1 VANISTQRFFTYLS
15 VAAVAVYAGSVIAQA
30 DAVNPLAP
38 GPASYKVEPTHT
50 FVTWEAK
57 HFGTS
62 TSRGRFEKK
71 DGMINIDTIAKTG
84 KAEIVIDMKSNST
97 GVEAFDKHLAGKDF
111 FKNEE
116 FPTATFKGDQFKFDG
131 DKVTEVAG
139 TLTMLG
145 KTLPLTLKAAG
156 YNCYMSPM
164 IKKQVCGGDFE
175 AIVKRSEYGMNY
187 GVPFIPDNI
196 RLLIQIEAIRQ

>member
-1 VANISTQRFFTYLS
+1 MANTLITRFLSLSASAALAIVAI
-15 VAAVAVYAGSVIAQA
+15 AVHAQTDTA
-30 DAVNPLAP
+30 TALAP
-38 GPASYKVEPTHT
+38 GPATYKVEPTHT

-62 TSRGRFEKK
+62 TSRGRFDKK
-71 DGMINIDTIAKTG
+71 EGTINIDTAAKTG

-111 FKNEE
+111 FKNDE

-139 TLTMLG
+139 TLTLLG

-156 YNCYMSPM
+156 YNCYMSPI

-175 AIVKRSEYGMNY
+175 ATIKRSEYGMNY

-196 RLLIQIEAIRQ
+196 RLLIQIEAVRQ

>member
-1 VANISTQRFFTYLS
+1 MSSRRIYATLALS
-15 VAAVAVYAGSVIAQA
+15 VSFAATVQPAYAQA
-30 DAVNPLAP
+30 DAPPALPP

-62 TSRGRFEKK
+62 TSRGRFDKK
-71 DGMINIDTIAKTG
+71 DGAIDIDTIAKTG
-84 KAEIVIDMKSNST
+84 KVEIVIDMKSNST
-97 GVEAFDKHLAGKDF
+97 GVAPFDKHLASKDF
-111 FKNEE
+111 FNSEE
-116 FPTATFKGDQFKFDG
+116 FPTATFKGDKFKFDG

-145 KTLPLTLKAAG
+145 KTLPLTLKAGA

-164 IKKQVCGGDFE
+164 VKKQVCGGDFE
-175 AIVKRSEYGMNY
+175 ATVKRSEYGMNY

-196 RLLIQIEAIRQ
+196 KLLIQIEAIRQ